1 MEDLDLEISD
11 DHLAEALLQLREVSG
26 PERRWTTAEDADPI
40 VGPGPTVV
48 GKSKPRL
55 PWVLLKTFTGPTS
68 NEDAVR
74 NLLPVAGLI
83 WQDMSKRTDQR
94 GMAQGEFRPLPTA
107 HPPRPKKHSGDV
119 VIDYK
124 CPWAKVPIII
134 RCSNSASCS

>member
-26 PERRWTTAEDADPI
+26 PERRWTTTENADPI

-74 NLLPVAGLI
+74 NLLPVAELSGKI
-83 WQDMSKRTDQR
+83 CQNGRTNEGWQKENLCDRQPSQ
-94 GMAQGEFRPLPTA
+94 F
-107 HPPRPKKHSGDV
+107 
-119 VIDYK
+119 
-124 CPWAKVPIII
+124 
-134 RCSNSASCS
+134 N